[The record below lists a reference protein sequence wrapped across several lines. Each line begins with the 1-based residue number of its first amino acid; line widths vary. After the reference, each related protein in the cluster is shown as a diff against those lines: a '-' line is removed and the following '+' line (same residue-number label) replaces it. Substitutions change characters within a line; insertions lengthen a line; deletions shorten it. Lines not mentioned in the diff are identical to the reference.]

1 MTILEANKLNN
12 EVFKNIQITS
22 QENMII
28 KSLEKFYEDPI
39 NINTFIPIIN
49 SESKISIRLIDH
61 FVTKYSKTNK
71 VIFKINEL
79 DTYNF
84 SGGLGKD
91 TYQHPNISF
100 SVHTSYKQQLKA
112 FQKKH
117 FDPFSRGDRIPY
129 FMGDSCVI
137 TTIGQL
143 NFFKWFI
150 SKKIYDYVKLNQEM
164 IENDM
169 NKKNKIDKKKIKK
182 EKNTKKIIRNQYTP
196 IINTTAYTTYNK
208 PITTTEQKKDKIIV
222 SFTF

>member
-1 MTILEANKLNN
+1 MLEANRLNQ
-12 EVFKNIQITS
+12 EVFKNIMITS

-28 KSLEKFYEDPI
+28 KSLEKFYEDDI
-39 NINTFIPIIN
+39 NINLFIPIIN

-61 FVTKYSKTNK
+61 FVTKYSKTH
-71 VIFKINEL
+71 KINFKLKEN
-79 DTYNF
+79 DVEQIFN
-84 SGGLGKD
+84 
-91 TYQHPNISF
+91 
-100 SVHTSYKQQLKA
+100 VHTSYKQQLKA
-112 FQKKH
+112 FQKRH

-150 SKKIYDYVKLNQEM
+150 SKRIYNYIKDNQEL

-169 NKKNKIDKKKIKK
+169 NRRNKIETIKVIK
-182 EKNTKKIIRNQYTP
+182 EKKTKKIISAPTSTSYYNNYRAP
-196 IINTTAYTTYNK
+196 IISAASN
-208 PITTTEQKKDKIIV
+208 DKIVV